1 MGWLGIRSSESRN
14 KRCHGCKAVELHK
27 TSHTR
32 FVNLGEAWMGKVF
45 YEVDPF
51 NRLIVWPTGRRS
63 RVKKFRQVAHGRFIT
78 DSSNNLF
85 YEVNKSQGLD
95 IPQKIGFTGKYAL
108 DKNHSL
114 VFTLNKWN
122 NQCEGNRLTLKAKII
137 DTKSNEIAFLINS
150 KVGENKS
157 LSYIMKLYGSWQ
169 ADKHNRLTFGIERD
183 RSDADSLILS
193 GAWEINKNNE
203 IVYRYGKERQ
213 IIAFRGSW
221 DISERNRIN
230 YELDKNI
237 NSGFN
242 FKSTLGTLV
251 SKGKE
256 KSLAFDIGIGIS
268 KAKKLKR
275 RVILSGKW
283 KIAKDKELILETS
296 DIEEGGVRLK
306 LTKEM
311 FDRQA
316 IAYIESIVKEKEH
329 YIGGGIVFR
338 W

>member
-1 MGWLGIRSSESRN
+1 MD
-14 KRCHGCKAVELHK
+14 
-27 TSHTR
+27 
-32 FVNLGEAWMGKVF
+32 KVF

-51 NRLIVWPTGRRS
+51 NRLIIRPADRRS
-63 RVKKFRQVAHGRFIT
+63 RVKKFRQVAHGRFIV
-78 DSSNNLF
+78 DSGNNLS

-95 IPQKIGFTGKYAL
+95 IPQKIGFSGKYSL
-108 DKNHSL
+108 DKKHKL

-137 DTKSNEIAFLINS
+137 DAKSNEVAFLINS
-150 KVGENKS
+150 KASESKG

-183 RSDADSLILS
+183 RGDADSLVLS

-203 IVYRYGKERQ
+203 MVYRYGKEPKV
-213 IIAFRGSW
+213 IAFRGSW
-221 DISERNRIN
+221 DISDKHRIS
-230 YELDKNI
+230 YVLDKKI

-242 FKSTLGTLV
+242 FKSSLGTMVL
-251 SKGKE
+251 KGKE
-256 KSLAFDIGIGIS
+256 KSLAFDVGIGIS

-275 RVILSGKW
+275 KIILSGRW
-283 KIAKDKELILETS
+283 KIARDKELILETA
-296 DIEEGGVRLK
+296 DIKKGGVRLK

-311 FDRQA
+311 FDRQGM
-316 IAYIESIVKEKEH
+316 AYIESIVKEKER
-329 YIGGGIVFR
+329 YIGGGVAFK

>member
-1 MGWLGIRSSESRN
+1 MD
-14 KRCHGCKAVELHK
+14 
-27 TSHTR
+27 
-32 FVNLGEAWMGKVF
+32 KVF

-51 NRLIVWPTGRRS
+51 NRLIVWPANRRS
-63 RVKKFRQVAHGRFIT
+63 RVKKFRQIAHGRFIA
-78 DSSNNLF
+78 DSGNNLF

-95 IPQKIGFTGKYAL
+95 IPQKIGFTGKYSL
-108 DKNHSL
+108 DKNHNL

-137 DTKSNEIAFLINS
+137 DAKSNEIAFLVNS
-150 KVGENKS
+150 KAGGSKS

-169 ADKHNRLTFGIERD
+169 ADKYNKLTFGIERD
-183 RSDADSLILS
+183 RSDADSLVLS

-203 IVYRYGKERQ
+203 IVYRYERESQ
-213 IIAFRGSW
+213 AVTFRGSW
-221 DISERNRIN
+221 DISERHRIK
-230 YELDKNI
+230 YELDKNS

-242 FKSTLGTLV
+242 FRSSLGTLV

-275 RVILSGKW
+275 RIILSGRW
-283 KIAKDKELILETS
+283 KITRDKELILETS
-296 DIEEGGVRLK
+296 DIEEGGIRLK

-311 FDRQA
+311 FDRQG
-316 IAYIESIVKEKEH
+316 IVYIESIIRDKES
-329 YIGGGIVFR
+329 YVGGGIVFK